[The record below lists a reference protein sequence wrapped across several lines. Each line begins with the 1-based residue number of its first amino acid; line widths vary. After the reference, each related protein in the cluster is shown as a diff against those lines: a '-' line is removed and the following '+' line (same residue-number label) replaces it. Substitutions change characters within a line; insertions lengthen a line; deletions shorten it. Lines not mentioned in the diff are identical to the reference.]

1 MIVKLNLSFC
11 IINDENFWKLFL
23 TFRSQL
29 IISHQTKFVKIIFN
43 DYNAVRKTIK
53 IKFKKSNRVSVA
65 LNEWTNLQKI
75 MFLKVLMYWID
86 NKFQYQEKLIE
97 FQFLNIDH
105 DDRTYNQH
113 FLQLCE
119 YYDIKKKLLKI
130 VIDNASNNDIMKKKF
145 KKTLN
150 NRTWNKN
157 QNEILYLIHIINFV
171 TQNFIKNMR
180 SKSLLKRDTIQEIND
195 QHITNLQL
203 STEIVT
209 IVKKINNWNNAS
221 K

>member
-1 MIVKLNLSFC
+1 M
-11 IINDENFWKLFL
+11 
-23 TFRSQL
+23 
-29 IISHQTKFVKIIFN
+29 IFN

-65 LNEWTNLQKI
+65 LNEWTNSQKI
-75 MFLKVLMYWID
+75 TFLKVLMYWIN
-86 NKFQYQEKLIE
+86 NKFQYQEKLIG
-97 FQFLNIDH
+97 FQSLNIDH
-105 DDRTYNQH
+105 DDWAYNQH

-119 YYDIKKKLLKI
+119 YYDIKKKLLKV